1 VTEAF
6 ERSNGVSYLV
16 CGYDGSAGREATIQM
31 TTVYL
36 SLGSNIGDRAKN
48 IASAIE
54 LLNAR
59 GLRVARESS
68 LYETEP
74 LEIRDQPWFLNC
86 AIEAQTELAPER
98 LIAML
103 LEIERE
109 MGRERLLPKGPRL
122 IDMDILLYGS
132 EIVRE
137 PGLEIPHPRMAE
149 RKFVL
154 EPLAEIA
161 GEVNHPVS
169 MMTIA
174 EMLEAT
180 ADRSEVKRW
189 RGKSPAAPKRA
200 VQRDDS

>member
-1 VTEAF
+1 
-6 ERSNGVSYLV
+6 
-16 CGYDGSAGREATIQM
+16 M

-36 SLGSNIGDRAKN
+36 SLGSNMGDRAGN
-48 IASAIE
+48 IARAVAA
-54 LLNAR
+54 LRQR
-59 GLRVARESS
+59 GVRVMQESS

-74 LEIRDQPWFLNC
+74 LEIREQPWFLNC
-86 AIEAQTELAPER
+86 AVAAETEFSPER
-98 LIAML
+98 LMEVL

-109 MGRERLLPKGPRL
+109 MGRERLVPKGPRI

-132 EIVRE
+132 DIVRG

-154 EPLAEIA
+154 VPLAEIA
-161 GEVNHPVS
+161 GEVNHPVA

-180 ADRSEVKRW
+180 ADRSEVRKWPGGNTTNTRQ
-189 RGKSPAAPKRA
+189 AF
-200 VQRDDS
+200 

>member
-1 VTEAF
+1 
-6 ERSNGVSYLV
+6 
-16 CGYDGSAGREATIQM
+16 M

-36 SLGSNIGDRAKN
+36 SLGSNMGDRAGN
-48 IASAIE
+48 IARAIAA
-54 LLNAR
+54 LGQR
-59 GLRVARESS
+59 GVRVTQESS

-74 LEIRDQPWFLNC
+74 LEIREQPWFLNC
-86 AIEAQTELAPER
+86 AIAAETELLPER
-98 LIAML
+98 LMEVL

-109 MGRERLLPKGPRL
+109 MGRERLVPKGPRL

-132 EIVRE
+132 DIVRG

-154 EPLAEIA
+154 VPLAEIA
-161 GEVNHPVS
+161 GEVNHPVA

-180 ADRSEVKRW
+180 ADRSEVRRW
-189 RGKSPAAPKRA
+189 PGGNTTNARQAF
-200 VQRDDS
+200 

>member
-1 VTEAF
+1 
-6 ERSNGVSYLV
+6 
-16 CGYDGSAGREATIQM
+16 M

-36 SLGSNIGDRAKN
+36 SLGSNMGDRAEN
-48 IASAIE
+48 IARAIAV
-54 LLNAR
+54 LRQR
-59 GLRVARESS
+59 GVRVTQESS

-74 LEIRDQPWFLNC
+74 LEVREQPWFLNC
-86 AIEAQTELAPER
+86 AIAVETELSPER
-98 LIAML
+98 LMEAL

-109 MGRERLLPKGPRL
+109 MGRERLVPKGPRL

-154 EPLAEIA
+154 VPLAEIA
-161 GEVNHPVS
+161 GEVNHPVA

-180 ADRSEVKRW
+180 ADRSEARKWPGGNTTNARQ
-189 RGKSPAAPKRA
+189 AF
-200 VQRDDS
+200 

>member
-1 VTEAF
+1 
-6 ERSNGVSYLV
+6 
-16 CGYDGSAGREATIQM
+16 M
-31 TTVYL
+31 TTAYL
-36 SLGSNIGDRAKN
+36 SLGSNLGDRAGN
-48 IASAIE
+48 IARAIAA
-54 LLNAR
+54 LGQR
-59 GLRVARESS
+59 GMRVTDESS

-74 LEIRDQPWFLNC
+74 LEMREQPWFLNC
-86 AIEAQTELAPER
+86 AIAAETELSAQR
-98 LIAML
+98 LMDLL

-109 MGRERLLPKGPRL
+109 MGRARLVRKGPRL

-132 EIVRE
+132 DIVKQ

-154 EPLAEIA
+154 VPLAEIA

-180 ADRSEVKRW
+180 ADRS
-189 RGKSPAAPKRA
+189 A
-200 VQRDDS
+200 VRKWPG